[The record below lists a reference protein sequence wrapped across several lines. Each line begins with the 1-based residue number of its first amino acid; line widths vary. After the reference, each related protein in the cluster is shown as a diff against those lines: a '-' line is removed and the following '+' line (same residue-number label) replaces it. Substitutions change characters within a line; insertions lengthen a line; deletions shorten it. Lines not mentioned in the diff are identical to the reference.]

1 MKYCLINF
9 CICFATS
16 ALIAPFIIKFLR
28 RLKFGQSIL
37 VYVEK
42 HKSKSGTPT
51 MGGVIFILPVI
62 ISYFIFG
69 GKNRTYATI
78 CLLSLIFFGVI
89 GFLDDFIKIK
99 FKQNEGLKPY
109 QKVIGQLGIAVV
121 ISIFIYKSPLI
132 GSEIIIPFSGIS
144 IDIGYWIIPFV
155 IFVYI
160 AIVNSVNLIDG
171 LDGLCG
177 SISSIVLVAI
187 TLILFVITS
196 GYEGVY
202 AQEIGNLNI
211 MTLGLVGAILGF
223 LLYNSHPASCFMGD
237 AGSLALGGYIASL
250 FVVTREYLLFLLLGL
265 PFVLTALSVV
275 MQVLYY
281 KLTKKRIFKMAPLHH
296 HFEYYYGETKVV
308 SWYRM
313 ITIAISVLVVLF
325 YL

>member
-1 MKYCLINF
+1 MKYYLINF
-9 CICFATS
+9 CVCFVLS
-16 ALIAPFIIKFLR
+16 AIIAPFIIRFLR

-51 MGGVIFILPVI
+51 MGGIIFILPVI
-62 ISYFIFG
+62 ISYFIFW
-69 GKNRTYATI
+69 GKNNTFSTI

-109 QKVIGQLGIAVV
+109 QKVIGQLGIAII
-121 ISIFIYKSPLI
+121 ISIYIYRSPII
-132 GSEIIIPFSGIS
+132 GSEVIIPFSGIT

-155 IFVYI
+155 VFVYI

-177 SISSIVLVAI
+177 SVSSIVLVSI
-187 TLILFVITS
+187 TIILFVIVGGS
-196 GYEGVY
+196 ESVY
-202 AQEIGNLNI
+202 AEEIGSLNI
-211 MTLGLVGAILGF
+211 MTLGLVGSILGF
-223 LLYNSHPASCFMGD
+223 LLYNSNPASCFMGD

-275 MQVLYY
+275 MQVASY
-281 KLTKKRIFKMAPLHH
+281 KLTGKRIFKMAPLHH

-313 ITIAISVLVVLF
+313 ITMTICVLVILF